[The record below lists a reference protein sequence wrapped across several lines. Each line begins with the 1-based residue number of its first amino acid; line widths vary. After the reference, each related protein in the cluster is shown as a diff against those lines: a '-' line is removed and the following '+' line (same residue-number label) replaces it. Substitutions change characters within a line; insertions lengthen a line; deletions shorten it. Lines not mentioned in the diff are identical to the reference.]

1 MTLVFSSLQCVPK
14 EPSDVM
20 EGLLNNVR
28 VVSKSACTE
37 SGTQSVM
44 ISGVPTDVEVVY
56 SQ

>member
-44 ISGVPTDVEVVY
+44 TSGVPTDAEVVY